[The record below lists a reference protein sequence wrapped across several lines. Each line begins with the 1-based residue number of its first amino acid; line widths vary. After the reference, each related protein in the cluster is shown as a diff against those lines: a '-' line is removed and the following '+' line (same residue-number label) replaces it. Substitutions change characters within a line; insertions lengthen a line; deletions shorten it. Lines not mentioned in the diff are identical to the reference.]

1 MIEEQ
6 RRRLAELKQKA
17 AAEAQCQWDALHG
30 AAPFPPGPSGFPPLV
45 HHSILHHLPVG
56 REHGEDGEHAYD
68 TLSLESSDSMETSI
82 STGGTSACS
91 PDNMS
96 RYAPQGPA
104 LPLPAA
110 RRALDAPTLP
120 LPQRQR
126 PGRGQDRG
134 DGEAAERSAR
144 GEEPA
149 HGVPGEA
156 AAPAPGAST
165 ASLEEKS
172 VLRFAFL
179 EGRGPGHVAGV
190 TAVTAIQQESPEG
203 RRAASGL
210 VCLPLRVFW
219 PRGALILVAPSGS
232 SFPGDGAERRER
244 GAQGGRAR
252 RAGRCPGQS
261 RGVGG
266 GSAGSAGG
274 GGRHAGLQVGPGAS
288 RAQPGEVEGGPVAPS
303 GRAASLEGRVGAEE
317 AAARPA
323 REEGPLVVIE
333 GGRIDQQLLAKGQKG
348 DSAQF

>member
-56 REHGEDGEHAYD
+56 RERGEDGEHAYD

-96 RYAPQGPA
+96 RYAPRGPA

-165 ASLEEKS
+165 ASLEEKERS
-172 VLRFAFL
+172 A
-179 EGRGPGHVAGV
+179 
-190 TAVTAIQQESPEG
+190 
-203 RRAASGL
+203 
-210 VCLPLRVFW
+210 VCLPRGEGAW
-219 PRGALILVAPSGS
+219 PRGRCHGSNRHPARIPRRAKGGFRPCVFASAGVLAPGS
-232 SFPGDGAERRER
+232 SDSGRPQWQFLPR
-244 GAQGGRAR
+244 GWGGK
-252 RAGRCPGQS
+252 AGTGGS
-261 RGVGG
+261 RG
-266 GSAGSAGG
+266 
-274 GGRHAGLQVGPGAS
+274 
-288 RAQPGEVEGGPVAPS
+288 
-303 GRAASLEGRVGAEE
+303 
-317 AAARPA
+317 
-323 REEGPLVVIE
+323 
-333 GGRIDQQLLAKGQKG
+333 
-348 DSAQF
+348 